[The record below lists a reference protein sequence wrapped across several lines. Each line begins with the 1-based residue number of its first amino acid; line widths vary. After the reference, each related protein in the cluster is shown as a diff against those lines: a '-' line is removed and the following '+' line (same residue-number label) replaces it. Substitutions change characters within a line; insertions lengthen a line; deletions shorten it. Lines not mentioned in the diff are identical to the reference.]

1 MSHVE
6 DNNRDRDLAGLL
18 GEPPILPGESE
29 NRYAAL
35 RAEVERTIKPKN
47 IFEQMRVQTLTDTM
61 WEEMR
66 YKRFGAK
73 LIDGSRVN
81 ALAVLM
87 TPFMSFFRQH
97 ATSAAQDYYSPNPQK
112 SEPAAKLVARFGI
125 TQDMIHAKAA
135 AIEGS
140 NLALFDRLIGNRQTV
155 NRVLLNDHE
164 RRVRKAK
171 KSEMRAKDAASS
183 SEVQEPAVKLKVA

>member
-1 MSHVE
+1 
-6 DNNRDRDLAGLL
+6 
-18 GEPPILPGESE
+18 LP
-29 NRYAAL
+29 
-35 RAEVERTIKPKN
+35 
-47 IFEQMRVQTLTDTM
+47 TLTDTI

-97 ATSAAQDYYSPNPQK
+97 ATSAAKDYYSPNPQK

-125 TQDMIHAKAA
+125 TQDVIHAKAA
-135 AIEGS
+135 AIEGP

-155 NRVLLNDHE
+155 NRVLLNEHE
-164 RRVRKAK
+164 RRERKAK
-171 KSEMRAKDAASS
+171 KSELKAKRSASS
-183 SEVQEPAVKLKVA
+183 SEVQEPPVKLKVA

>member
-1 MSHVE
+1 MSQGE

-35 RAEVERTIKPKN
+35 RGEIARTINPKN

-87 TPFMSFFRQH
+87 TPFMSFSHRQ
-97 ATSAAQDYYSPNPQK
+97 AAALAENYYGSDPK
-112 SEPAAKLVARFGI
+112 KREAAAGLVAYFGI
-125 TQDMIHAKAA
+125 TLEMIHAKAA
-135 AIEGS
+135 SIEGP
-140 NLALFDRLIGNRQTV
+140 NLALFDRLIANRQTA

-164 RRVRKAK
+164 RRERKAQ
-171 KSEMRAKDAASS
+171 KSARRAKATAST
-183 SEVQEPAVKLKVA
+183 SEPPVKLKAV

>member
-1 MSHVE
+1 MASTQCVFLLVVLAARSDIPARSRLRKEQPMSHSE

-35 RAEVERTIKPKN
+35 RGEVERTINPKT
-47 IFEQMRVQTLTDTM
+47 IFEQMRVQTLTDTI

-73 LIDGSRVN
+73 LIDGARVN
-81 ALAVLM
+81 ALALLL

-97 ATSAAQDYYSPNPQK
+97 ATSAARDYYSPNPTR
-112 SEPAAKLVARFGI
+112 S
-125 TQDMIHAKAA
+125 
-135 AIEGS
+135 
-140 NLALFDRLIGNRQTV
+140 
-155 NRVLLNDHE
+155 
-164 RRVRKAK
+164 
-171 KSEMRAKDAASS
+171 
-183 SEVQEPAVKLKVA
+183 

>member
-35 RAEVERTIKPKN
+35 RAEVERTIQPKN
-47 IFEQMRVQTLTDTM
+47 IFEQMRVQTLTDTI

-73 LIDGSRVN
+73 LIDGARVN

-87 TPFMSFFRQH
+87 TPFMSFSHRQA
-97 ATSAAQDYYSPNPQK
+97 ATLAECYYGSDPKKREAAVAPVHPLFHLLDRRLLSQMNRGK
-112 SEPAAKLVARFGI
+112 SFEGHHQQIPSRRHLVI
-125 TQDMIHAKAA
+125 
-135 AIEGS
+135 
-140 NLALFDRLIGNRQTV
+140 
-155 NRVLLNDHE
+155 
-164 RRVRKAK
+164 
-171 KSEMRAKDAASS
+171 
-183 SEVQEPAVKLKVA
+183 

>member
-1 MSHVE
+1 MSHSE
-6 DNNRDRDLAGLL
+6 DDNRDRDLAGLL
-18 GEPPILPGESE
+18 GKPPILPGESK

-35 RAEVERTIKPKN
+35 RGEVARTINPKT
-47 IFEQMRVQTLTDTM
+47 IFDQMRVQTLTDTI

-73 LIDGSRVN
+73 LIDGARVN

-97 ATSAAQDYYSPNPQK
+97 ATSAARDYYSPDPK
-112 SEPAAKLVARFGI
+112 RSEPAANLVARFGI
-125 TQDMIHAKAA
+125 TLEMIHAKAA
-135 AIEGS
+135 SIEGP
-140 NLALFDRLIGNRQTV
+140 NLALFDRLIANRQTT

-164 RRVRKAK
+164 RRERKAK
-171 KSEMRAKDAASS
+171 KSEMRAKGAATT
-183 SEVQEPAVKLKVA
+183 SEPPVKLKAV

>member
-6 DNNRDRDLAGLL
+6 DTDRDRDLAGLL

-35 RAEVERTIKPKN
+35 RGEVERTINPKT
-47 IFEQMRVQTLTDTM
+47 IFEQMRVQTLTDTI

-81 ALAVLM
+81 ALAVLL

-97 ATSAAQDYYSPNPQK
+97 ATSAAQDYYSPNPK
-112 SEPAAKLVARFGI
+112 RSEPAAGLVARFGI
-125 TQDMIHAKAA
+125 TLDMIHAKAA
-135 AIEGS
+135 SIEGP
-140 NLALFDRLIGNRQTV
+140 NLALFDRLIANRQTA

-164 RRVRKAK
+164 RRERKAQ
-171 KSEMRAKDAASS
+171 KSERRAKAAAPT
-183 SEVQEPAVKLKVA
+183 SEPPVKLKAV

>member
-1 MSHVE
+1 MSHGE

-35 RAEVERTIKPKN
+35 RAEVERTINPKN

-73 LIDGSRVN
+73 LIDGARVN
-81 ALAVLM
+81 ALAVLL

-97 ATSAAQDYYSPNPQK
+97 ATSAARDYYSPNPTR

-125 TQDMIHAKAA
+125 TLEMIHAKAA
-135 AIEGS
+135 SIEGT
-140 NLALFDRLIGNRQTV
+140 NLALFDRLIANRQTA

-164 RRVRKAK
+164 RRERKAQ
-171 KSEMRAKDAASS
+171 KSARRAKATAST
-183 SEVQEPAVKLKVA
+183 SEPPVKLKAV

>member
-6 DNNRDRDLAGLL
+6 DTNRDRDLAGLL

-35 RAEVERTIKPKN
+35 RAEVERTIKPKT
-47 IFEQMRVQTLTDTM
+47 IFEQMRVQTLTDTI

-66 YKRFGAK
+66 YKRFEAK
-73 LIDGSRVN
+73 LIDGARVN

-97 ATSAAQDYYSPNPQK
+97 ATSAAQDYYSPNPKK

-125 TQDMIHAKAA
+125 TLEMIHAKAA
-135 AIEGS
+135 ALEGP
-140 NLALFDRLIGNRQTV
+140 NLALFDRLIANRQSA
-155 NRVLLNDHE
+155 NRVLLNEHE
-164 RRVRKAK
+164 RRERKAK
-171 KSEMRAKDAASS
+171 KSELKAKRSASS
-183 SEVQEPAVKLKVA
+183 SEVQEPVVKLKLA

>member
-1 MSHVE
+1 MTDFE
-6 DNNRDRDLAGLL
+6 DTERARDLAGLL

-35 RAEVERTIKPKN
+35 RAEIARTINPKN
-47 IFEQMRVQTLTDTM
+47 VFDQMQVQTLTDTM
-61 WEEMR
+61 WEQMR

-73 LIDGSRVN
+73 LIDGARVN

-97 ATSAAQDYYSPNPQK
+97 ATSVAQDYYSPNPKK

-125 TQDMIHAKAA
+125 TLEMIHAKTAS
-135 AIEGS
+135 IEGP
-140 NLALFDRLIGNRQTV
+140 NLALFDRLIANRQTA

-164 RRVRKAK
+164 RRERKAK
-171 KSEMRAKDAASS
+171 KSELRARGPAST
-183 SEVQEPAVKLKVA
+183 SEPSVKLKAV